1 VVVLALPVRAGR
13 VDLAPTVAKVSTYNI
28 NSPVRIEDER

>member
-1 VVVLALPVRAGR
+1 